1 MLRAN
6 DMQGDTINLID
17 LFRYLWRKKAYYIVT
32 LLVVSVVSVTI
43 LLITPN
49 KYTSDAS
56 LLAVNNEEIGGLA
69 GLASNFGGLASMAG
83 INLSGSGNSVENEF
97 ILSSRDFLLPIL
109 KRHNLLHII
118 VATKAFDFENNEF
131 IYDENIFSNGK
142 WVIEGDEKSL
152 INDEPAEWFI
162 MERVHN
168 VISVSKDELTGII
181 TLKVEHYSP
190 FFAQNLNRL
199 LIDEINAF
207 LKKREKIN
215 LDNRLNYLNSQLK
228 NTDNQNLKVVL
239 YSLIEQQLQ
248 EKMVLETTEE
258 YAFKVVEAANL
269 PDIKSSPLRAVIMIM
284 IFIATFFLT
293 TFYFM
298 LRFALSSIKEAK
310 P

>member
-32 LLVVSVVSVTI
+32 LLVVSLVSVTI

-118 VATKAFDFENNEF
+118 VAAKAFDFENNEF

-162 MERVHN
+162 MEQVHN

-215 LDNRLNYLNSQLK
+215 LDK
-228 NTDNQNLKVVL
+228 MKAMMNQANQEEKL
-239 YSLIEQQLQ
+239 EQN
-248 EKMVLETTEE
+248 EE
-258 YAFKVVEAANL
+258 LAK
-269 PDIKSSPLRAVIMIM
+269 LRADTSIEKTILSKTIPSTDSMMKNQAPMMPKVK
-284 IFIATFFLT
+284 IF
-293 TFYFM
+293 
-298 LRFALSSIKEAK
+298 RGGND
-310 P
+310 